1 MSDNH
6 KPKINWNEILPQEI
20 SDEAAY
26 HLVLF
31 VQNLGIKLEKNYY
44 GQIMQY
50 AEDWILPGAKKV
62 FISYFGEESK

>member
-6 KPKINWNEILPQEI
+6 IFTINWNEILPQEM

-26 HLVLF
+26 HLVSF
-31 VQNLGIKLEKNYY
+31 IINLGTKLEKNYY

-50 AEDWILPGAKKV
+50 AEDWILPGAKEI
-62 FISYFGEESK
+62 FTSPFDEENK